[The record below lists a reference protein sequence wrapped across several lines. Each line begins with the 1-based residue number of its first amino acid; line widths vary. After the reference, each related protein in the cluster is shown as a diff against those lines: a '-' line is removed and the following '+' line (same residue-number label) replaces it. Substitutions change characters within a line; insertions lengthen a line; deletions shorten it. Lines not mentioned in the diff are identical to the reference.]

1 MRFLKG
7 IDAYNLW
14 HLGVRFKEKSE
25 LLIKLKKKKVK
36 LNEISRI
43 KKFLFNYLLFSISK
57 SNKIL
62 ELGSSSCEFIEGMQ
76 LMEKIL
82 KKKRPLIE
90 TLNFMVLIIMN
101 TLTKFQNLFLFP
113 RVIILIFIRL

>member
-1 MRFLKG
+1 MKF
-7 IDAYNLW
+7 
-14 HLGVRFKEKSE
+14 
-25 LLIKLKKKKVK
+25 
-36 LNEISRI
+36 SRI

-62 ELGSSSCEFIEGMQ
+62 ELGSSSCEFIRNAIDG
-76 LMEKIL
+76 KNI
-82 KKKRPLIE
+82 KKRPLIE

>member
-1 MRFLKG
+1 MKQKYLEFGIIKNNKKKKLRFLKG

-62 ELGSSSCEFIEGMQ
+62 
-76 LMEKIL
+76 
-82 KKKRPLIE
+82 
-90 TLNFMVLIIMN
+90 
-101 TLTKFQNLFLFP
+101 
-113 RVIILIFIRL
+113 